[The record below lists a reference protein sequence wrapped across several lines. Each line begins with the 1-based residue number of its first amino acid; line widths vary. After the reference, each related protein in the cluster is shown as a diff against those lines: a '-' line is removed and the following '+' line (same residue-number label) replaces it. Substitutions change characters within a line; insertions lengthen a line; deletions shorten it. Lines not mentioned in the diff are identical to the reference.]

1 MARVTTPLTATEV
14 RAARPAEKEYTF
26 QDGSGLYLLVK
37 PNGAKIWRFNYVRPD
52 DKKRALVSFGSL
64 DDVALSEARKRRDE

>member
-1 MARVTTPLTATEV
+1 M
-14 RAARPAEKEYTF
+14 
-26 QDGSGLYLLVK
+26 
-37 PNGAKIWRFNYVRPD
+37 WRFNYVRPD